1 MWNIKTNKIMEMLK
15 QILMK
20 PLVVLVLIIQ
30 CAFLIF
36 TLVSAPKANGQL
48 HAAISTLRTPSQ
60 SNIARIDQNDA
71 RELRSVLQE
80 LINNNKSMMTIT
92 VLFSIVSIVL
102 MAAAIFLPLVF
113 NRTTETV
120 GADGQLKL

>member
-1 MWNIKTNKIMEMLK
+1 MEMLK

-20 PLVVLVLIIQ
+20 PLVVLLLIIQ
-30 CAFLIF
+30 CAFLVF

-48 HAAISTLRTPSQ
+48 HAAISSLRTPSQ

-71 RELRSVLQE
+71 RELRGVLQE

-102 MAAAIFLPLVF
+102 MAAMFLPFLEF
-113 NRTTETV
+113 KRAAETV
-120 GADGQLKL
+120 GADGQLKV

>member
-1 MWNIKTNKIMEMLK
+1 MEVLK

-30 CAFLIF
+30 CVFLMV
-36 TLVSAPKANGQL
+36 TLFSAPKANGQL

-71 RELRSVLQE
+71 RELRAVLEQ
-80 LINNNKSMMTIT
+80 LNDNNKSMMTT
-92 VLFSIVSIVL
+92 SVLFSTVSIVL
-102 MAAAIFLPLVF
+102 MGAAIFLPLAL
-113 NRTTETV
+113 NRSGATV
-120 GADGQLKL
+120 GTDGQLKLQSGSIE

>member
-1 MWNIKTNKIMEMLK
+1 MEMLK

-30 CAFLIF
+30 CAFLVF

-48 HAAISTLRTPSQ
+48 HAAISSLRTPSQ

-71 RELRSVLQE
+71 RELRGVLQE
-80 LINNNKSMMTIT
+80 LIDDNKSMMTVT
-92 VLFSIVSIVL
+92 VLFSIVTIVL
-102 MAAAIFLPLVF
+102 MVAAIFLPLAF
-113 NRTTETV
+113 NRAAATV

>member
-1 MWNIKTNKIMEMLK
+1 MEMLK

-30 CAFLIF
+30 CAFLVF

-48 HAAISTLRTPSQ
+48 HAAISSLRTPSQ

-71 RELRSVLQE
+71 RELRGVLQE

-102 MAAAIFLPLVF
+102 MAAMFLPFLEF
-113 NRTTETV
+113 KRAPETTGFE
-120 GADGQLKL
+120 GQLKL

>member
-1 MWNIKTNKIMEMLK
+1 MEMLK

>member
-1 MWNIKTNKIMEMLK
+1 MEMLK

-92 VLFSIVSIVL
+92 VLVSIVSIVL